1 MVLFHL
7 KEEKLYNVG
16 FSEMSNHMV

>member
-16 FSEMSNHMV
+16 FSEMS